1 MTKTPSPS
9 PKQKDARPQQQSS
22 VYDDMLKKAADTAA
36 NMIAEAENK
45 SYLASEA
52 VMETERFAR
61 LVEENDAVLLLA
73 EKLYEQCNVDR
84 YSFLLVSEF
93 SNSMIF
99 SNNH

>member
-9 PKQKDARPQQQSS
+9 PKQKDATPQRQSS

-73 EKLYEQCNVDR
+73 EKLYEQCNVDK

>member
-1 MTKTPSPS
+1 
-9 PKQKDARPQQQSS
+9 
-22 VYDDMLKKAADTAA
+22 MLKKAADTAA